1 MKHLSLYPPCSLLC
15 KNSAADGDVDAWHH
29 ENEELTDLYGVP
41 SIMDDPCVCWRY
53 KYGRTASLSPFGVF
67 ALKFH
72 STYRTQHRNFGA
84 EVPIHR
90 NFRYNGRIG
99 AEPAVISS
107 PELSQGNVAE
117 LLSDLSPENT
127 KTPQLTSAAA
137 FESPL
142 RRIFFEI
149 NRSGM
154 RRTLLFWSDIVAL
167 YI

>member
-1 MKHLSLYPPCSLLC
+1 M
-15 KNSAADGDVDAWHH
+15 N
-29 ENEELTDLYGVP
+29 
-41 SIMDDPCVCWRY
+41 
-53 KYGRTASLSPFGVF
+53 GRTSQRFDQAV
-67 ALKFH
+67 ALAF
-72 STYRTQHRNFGA
+72 SS
-84 EVPIHR
+84 
-90 NFRYNGRIG
+90 GRSR
-99 AEPAVISS
+99 VS
-107 PELSQGNVAE
+107 LSQGNVAE

>member
-1 MKHLSLYPPCSLLC
+1 MKV
-15 KNSAADGDVDAWHH
+15 K
-29 ENEELTDLYGVP
+29 
-41 SIMDDPCVCWRY
+41 DDP
-53 KYGRTASLSPFGVF
+53 KLKKLKEILSGSLKSLKKTEDTAVES
-67 ALKFH
+67 
-72 STYRTQHRNFGA
+72 N
-84 EVPIHR
+84 
-90 NFRYNGRIG
+90 
-99 AEPAVISS
+99 
-107 PELSQGNVAE
+107 
-117 LLSDLSPENT
+117 LSPEDT

>member
-1 MKHLSLYPPCSLLC
+1 M
-15 KNSAADGDVDAWHH
+15 DAWHH

-117 LLSDLSPENT
+117 LLSNPFTRRQEDAPTDKHSR
-127 KTPQLTSAAA
+127 
-137 FESPL
+137 L
-142 RRIFFEI
+142 REHSSSRY
-149 NRSGM
+149 
-154 RRTLLFWSDIVAL
+154 L
-167 YI
+167 